1 MLPANCK
8 LNQGD
13 ENMSGPLTGV
23 KVVEFAGIGPGP
35 FSCMML
41 ADMGADVLRI
51 DRAMNVGGEGKV
63 QPKFNNLLRGRKNI
77 AIDLKNPEGVEL
89 ALSLC
94 EKADILIEGFRPG
107 VMERL
112 GLGPDVVFAR
122 NKKMVFGRMTG
133 WGQDG
138 PISHTAGHD
147 INYISLSGAL
157 HAIGPLDGP
166 PVPPLNLVGD
176 FGGGALYMVVGAL
189 AAYIEAQKSGEG
201 QVVDTSMVEG
211 SASLMTSMYGALAGG
226 LWNEQRGHNRLDG
239 GAHYYGPFECA
250 DGEYISLGSIEPQFY
265 ALLLKHTGLDKV
277 DMPAQL
283 DRDSWPVNRET
294 IRKAIKTKTRAEWTA
309 IMEQTDICF
318 APILSMSEAMQHHH
332 NVARGT
338 FVEVDGY
345 KQPGPAPKFLRTPSK
360 TRMGVSYAGQHSK
373 EALADWGFAA
383 AEIENLAASGAIKQ
397 R

>member
-1 MLPANCK
+1 
-8 LNQGD
+8 
-13 ENMSGPLTGV
+13 MSGPLTGV

-41 ADMGADVLRI
+41 ADMGAEVIRV
-51 DRAMNVGGEGKV
+51 DRAVNVGGEGKV
-63 QPKFNNLLRGRKNI
+63 EPKYNNLLRGRKNL

-89 ALSLC
+89 ALQLC

-112 GLGPDVVFAR
+112 GLGPDVMFKR
-122 NKKMVFGRMTG
+122 NPKIVYGRMTG

-189 AAYIEAQKSGEG
+189 AAYIEAQKSGQG

-211 SASLMTSMYGALAGG
+211 SASLMTSMFGALAGG
-226 LWNEQRGHNRLDG
+226 LWKEQRGHNRLDG

-277 DMPAQL
+277 EMPPQL
-283 DRDSWPVNRET
+283 DRDSWPVNREHV
-294 IRKAIKTKTRAEWTA
+294 RKAIKTKTRAEWVE

-318 APILSMSEAMQHHH
+318 APILSMSEAMEHHH
-332 NVARGT
+332 NLARGT
-338 FVEVDGY
+338 FVEVDGF

-360 TRMGVSYAGQHSK
+360 TPRGVAYAGEHSK

-383 AEIENLAASGAIKQ
+383 AEIDKLEASGAIKQ

>member
-1 MLPANCK
+1 
-8 LNQGD
+8 
-13 ENMSGPLTGV
+13 
-23 KVVEFAGIGPGP
+23 
-35 FSCMML
+35 MML

-63 QPKFNNLLRGRKNI
+63 EPKFNNLLRGRKNV
-77 AIDLKNPEGVEL
+77 AIDLKNPDGVEL

-112 GLGPDVVFAR
+112 GLGPDVMFAR
-122 NKKMVFGRMTG
+122 NKRIVYGRMTG

-138 PISHTAGHD
+138 PIAHTAGHD

-157 HAIGPLDGP
+157 QAIGPQDGP

-226 LWNEQRGHNRLDG
+226 LWKEQRGYNRLDG
-239 GAHYYGPFECA
+239 GAHYYGPFECS

-265 ALLLKHTGLDKV
+265 ALLMQYTGLDKANLP
-277 DMPAQL
+277 DQL
-283 DRDSWPVNRET
+283 DRNSWQQNRESL
-294 IRKAIKTKTRAEWTA
+294 RQVFLTKTRAEWTEM
-309 IMEQTDICF
+309 MEQTDICF
-318 APILSMSEAMQHHH
+318 APVLAMSEAMEHHH

-338 FVEVDGY
+338 FIEVDGF

-360 TRMGVSYAGQHSK
+360 TPMGVAHAGEHSK

-383 AEIENLAASGAIKQ
+383 GEIDRLAASGAIKQ

>member
-1 MLPANCK
+1 
-8 LNQGD
+8 
-13 ENMSGPLTGV
+13 MSGPLTGV

-51 DRAMNVGGEGKV
+51 DRAMNVGGKGKV
-63 QPKFNNLLRGRKNI
+63 EPKYNNLLRGRKNI

-112 GLGPDVVFAR
+112 GLGPDVMFAR
-122 NKKMVFGRMTG
+122 NKKIVYGRMTG

-157 HAIGPLDGP
+157 HAIGPQDGP

-189 AAYIEAQKSGEG
+189 AAYIEAQKSGQG

-211 SASLMTSMYGALAGG
+211 SASLMTSMYGALAAG
-226 LWNEQRGHNRLDG
+226 LWKEQRGHNRLDG

-265 ALLLKHTGLDKV
+265 ALLMKHTGLEKV
-277 DMPAQL
+277 DMSAQL
-283 DRDSWPVNRET
+283 DRDSWPQNRET
-294 IRKAIKTKTRAEWTA
+294 VRAAIKTKTRAEWTA

-318 APILSMSEAMQHHH
+318 APILSMSEAMEHHH
-332 NVARGT
+332 NVARGS
-338 FVEVDGY
+338 FVEVDGF

-360 TRMGVSYAGQHSK
+360 TRMGVAYAGEHSK
-373 EALADWGFAA
+373 EALADWGYAA
-383 AEIENLAASGAIKQ
+383 AEIDKLTASGAIKQ

>member
-265 ALLLKHTGLDKV
+265 ALLLKHTGLDKM

-360 TRMGVSYAGQHSK
+360 TPMGVSYAGQHSK

-383 AEIENLAASGAIKQ
+383 AEIEKLAASGAIKQ